1 MFIFEHPSIKYKDP
15 WTSSFSDRIKSL
27 SLGTTKIAY
36 FYNQVDNSTF
46 RYRVYNMIKVIRQKL
61 QDVSASFFTDNDLN
75 LMDQVINQC
84 DILVLC
90 RVKYSNRINTL
101 ITRAKNKGV
110 RVIFDVD
117 DLVFNTDYTHLIL
130 NTLDQNLNPPE
141 TWDFW
146 FAYIGRI
153 GATLKLCDEAI
164 TTNEFLAEQIR
175 LFAGIKTHI
184 IPNFVNEEQLTVSQN
199 IYNQKIA
206 NGFKRDGY
214 LHLGY
219 FSGTPSHNRDFA
231 ILSNSLIKL
240 LEIRDD
246 IKVVIVGYMEIK
258 GEFAKYKDRIIFH
271 PFQDYVN
278 LQRLIASVEINMVP
292 LQNNIFTNCKSEL
305 KYFEAAICGTLSV
318 ASKTYTYT
326 NAINDGVN
334 GYLAGT
340 TQWVDKILELIKL
353 VDNGKYSY
361 MAEQASRHA
370 ISNYAWFNQDRNILN
385 MIRGGDGEFK
395 TFTGK

>member
-1 MFIFEHPSIKYKDP
+1 
-15 WTSSFSDRIKSL
+15 
-27 SLGTTKIAY
+27 
-36 FYNQVDNSTF
+36 
-46 RYRVYNMIKVIRQKL
+46 MIKVIGQKL
-61 QDVSASFFTDNDLN
+61 EDVSASFFTDNDLSM
-75 LMDQVINQC
+75 MDQVINQC
-84 DILVLC
+84 DILILC

-117 DLVFNTDYTHLIL
+117 DLVFNCDYTHLIL
-130 NTLDQNLNPPE
+130 NTLDQNLNPSE
-141 TWDFW
+141 AWDFW

-175 LFAGIKTHI
+175 LFAGVKTYI
-184 IPNFVNEEQLTVSQN
+184 IPNFVNEEQLTISQN
-199 IYNQKIA
+199 IYSQKID

-214 LHLGY
+214 LYLGY
-219 FSGTPSHNRDFA
+219 FSGTPSHNLDFA
-231 ILSNSLIKL
+231 ILSSSLIRLFK
-240 LEIRDD
+240 IRDD

-258 GEFAKYKDRIIFH
+258 GDLAKYKDRIIFH

-278 LQRLIASVEINMVP
+278 LQRLIASVEINLVP

-326 NAINDGVN
+326 QAIKDGVN

-340 TQWVDKILELIKL
+340 IQWVDKILELSKL
-353 VDNGKYSY
+353 VDDGNYAH
-361 MAEQASRHA
+361 MAKQASEHA
-370 ISNYAWFNQDRNILN
+370 ISNYAWFGQDKHILN
-385 MIRGGDGEFK
+385 MIKGFHELQ
-395 TFTGK
+395 TS